1 MHVPSTTPLIA
12 RPYFHLLI
20 AKDYYRLFEF
30 LTDTLAHMQP
40 EVLNIGIFKIF
51 KQRLKI
57 LKPGVLKATSFRR

>member
-12 RPYFHLLI
+12 LPCFHLLN

-57 LKPGVLKATSFRR
+57 LKPDVLKATSFRR